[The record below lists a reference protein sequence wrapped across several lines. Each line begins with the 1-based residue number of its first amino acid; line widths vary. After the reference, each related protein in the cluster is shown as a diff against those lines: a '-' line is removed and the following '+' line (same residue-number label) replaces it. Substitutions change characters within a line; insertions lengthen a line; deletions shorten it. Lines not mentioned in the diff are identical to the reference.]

1 MSSKFSGVGSAARG
15 PFAARYTDSLSKF
28 GSSESSP
35 SSSPTHSYISKD
47 TVRVTSIRTATS
59 GRGGKSSTMTSY
71 TAERTQRTGMGPRS
85 ATLPSRLESAAAV
98 DGEDRPP
105 SPRGGRE
112 RVQETLKVHF
122 KL

>member
-15 PFAARYTDSLSKF
+15 PFAARYTDSLSKL
-28 GSSESSP
+28 GSTESSP
-35 SSSPTHSYISKD
+35 SSSPTHSFTSKD
-47 TVRVTSIRTATS
+47 TVRVTSIRTTTS
-59 GRGGKSSTMTSY
+59 GRGGKSPTMTSY
-71 TAERTQRTGMGPRS
+71 TTERTQRTGLGTRS
-85 ATLPSRLESAAAV
+85 ATLPSRLESAAAA

-112 RVQETLKVHF
+112 KVQETLKVHF

>member
-28 GSSESSP
+28 GSTESSP
-35 SSSPTHSYISKD
+35 SSSPTHSYTSKD
-47 TVRVTSIRTATS
+47 TVRVTSIRTTSS

-71 TAERTQRTGMGPRS
+71 TAERTGMGPRS

-98 DGEDRPP
+98 DGEGRPP

-112 RVQETLKVHF
+112 KVQETLKVHF